1 MSVAPY
7 THPEMLGHVPPE
19 RHTESPARLLA
30 VTDALSDA
38 GDLELEVYD
47 APLIEPADL
56 ALVHSPAFVTALT
69 DFAPTQGAKTLD
81 GGDTWLSS
89 GSLRAA
95 RRAAGAVVE
104 AVR

>member
-1 MSVAPY
+1 MSVALY

-19 RHTESPARLLA
+19 QCPELPARLLA

-56 ALVHSPAFVTALT
+56 ALVHSQAFVASLI
-69 DFAPTQGAKTLD
+69 DFAPGQGAQ
-81 GGDTWLSS
+81 
-89 GSLRAA
+89 AA
-95 RRAAGAVVE
+95 RSPGRGGHLDVVRV
-104 AVR
+104 APGR